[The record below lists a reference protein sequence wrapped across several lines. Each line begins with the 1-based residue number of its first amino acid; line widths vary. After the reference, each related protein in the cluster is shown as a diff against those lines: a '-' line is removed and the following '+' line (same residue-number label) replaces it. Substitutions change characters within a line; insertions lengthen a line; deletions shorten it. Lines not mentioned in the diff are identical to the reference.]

1 MKEKV
6 KKIVTRRLVVT
17 FFLIIYALI
26 LIVTTRSAYL
36 KYKEIGEQYVSIF
49 FKNIK
54 TQFLVLGVSFLISY
68 VILYFSHRLL
78 KKALKELFEKDGKQ
92 MPKLPNKSISMIV
105 SVIVAFICGEIFTK
119 KFLLFTNVA
128 EFGIF
133 DPVFGMDVS
142 FYMFQLPFIKT
153 LLIFLIAF
161 FALLTIYI
169 CTYYIVTINVCLDG
183 VDAENLR
190 KNKFLRQVFINLF
203 IIAILVAGLMVLGSQ
218 EIVTGNLINLN
229 DENKTELVGA
239 GITEIKI
246 KVIGYRLLGVVILFS
261 LFRVIKYLKNLK
273 VKKIITSMFIT
284 PIYLVA
290 LFIVMTGFQY
300 IYAGRNELDKQKK
313 YIEENIR
320 NTREAYG
327 IRIDEIEVD
336 NTSNLS
342 DENIKGNADLLRQIT
357 IIDEETTLANLAEY
371 KDNEGYYT
379 YQSTQLGR
387 YTVNGKTKSL
397 YVTPR
402 EIISGAN
409 RTYNNKTYQYTHGY
423 GVVISESTVTDKE
436 TDGISYVQ
444 SKYTDEINKIKIS
457 EPRIYYGMTTNDI
470 AVTNVKGKNEFD
482 YPISTT
488 LYETNEYQG
497 KGGINAN
504 LFDRLV
510 LALSEQDYKLVFNS
524 NVDESSK
531 ILLNRNIRERA
542 KILLPYLIYDE
553 SPYMVITDSGEL
565 KWILDAYTTSN
576 SYPFSQKST
585 ITVEGKSK
593 EINYIRNSI
602 KVIIDAYDGTTTFYI
617 TDSTDPIA
625 KLYYKMY
632 PEIFADQNE
641 PIPEDIQK
649 NIVYPEFLY
658 NVQAE
663 MLQRYHNV
671 STEILYRSDDVW
683 EKDAQ
688 IGSDEQNKISVEPY
702 YTVLKT
708 PDSKKEELGLVLP
721 YTKSNKQSLN
731 SYLVGTYVNGT
742 NKLTMY
748 KLISDTTLPDIRQ
761 LNVQIEQDK
770 TISTELEK
778 LSTSGTELVRKTYII
793 PIENSILYIE
803 PVYQVLLNEKTRVPT
818 LKKVIVASGSKVAIG
833 DDLAEALTTLV
844 TDSAGKIEFVNK
856 EDKEQLIKAI
866 IKANQNLKDSVDAKD
881 WEMIGSDLENLQELI
896 DQLEKVDLENKKEK
910 RDSSIL
916 DNILSVGE

>member
-1 MKEKV
+1 M
-6 KKIVTRRLVVT
+6 
-17 FFLIIYALI
+17 
-26 LIVTTRSAYL
+26 
-36 KYKEIGEQYVSIF
+36 
-49 FKNIK
+49 
-54 TQFLVLGVSFLISY
+54 
-68 VILYFSHRLL
+68 
-78 KKALKELFEKDGKQ
+78 
-92 MPKLPNKSISMIV
+92 
-105 SVIVAFICGEIFTK
+105 
-119 KFLLFTNVA
+119 
-128 EFGIF
+128 
-133 DPVFGMDVS
+133 
-142 FYMFQLPFIKT
+142 
-153 LLIFLIAF
+153 
-161 FALLTIYI
+161 
-169 CTYYIVTINVCLDG
+169 
-183 VDAENLR
+183 DAENLR

-357 IIDEETTLANLAEY
+357 IIDEETTIANLAEY

-510 LALSEQDYKLVFNS
+510 LALSEQDYKLVFNA

-553 SPYMVITDSGEL
+553 SPYMVITDNGEL
-565 KWILDAYTTSN
+565 KWVLDAYTTSN

-641 PIPEDIQK
+641 QIPEDIQK

-658 NVQAE
+658 SVQAE

-688 IGSDEQNKISVEPY
+688 IGSDEQNRIPVEPY

-731 SYLVGTYVNGT
+731 SYLVGTYANGT

-748 KLISDTTLPDIRQ
+748 KLISDTTLPDIGQ

-833 DDLAEALTTLV
+833 DNLAEALTTLV

>member
-1 MKEKV
+1 
-6 KKIVTRRLVVT
+6 
-17 FFLIIYALI
+17 
-26 LIVTTRSAYL
+26 
-36 KYKEIGEQYVSIF
+36 
-49 FKNIK
+49 
-54 TQFLVLGVSFLISY
+54 
-68 VILYFSHRLL
+68 
-78 KKALKELFEKDGKQ
+78 
-92 MPKLPNKSISMIV
+92 
-105 SVIVAFICGEIFTK
+105 
-119 KFLLFTNVA
+119 
-128 EFGIF
+128 
-133 DPVFGMDVS
+133 
-142 FYMFQLPFIKT
+142 
-153 LLIFLIAF
+153 
-161 FALLTIYI
+161 
-169 CTYYIVTINVCLDG
+169 
-183 VDAENLR
+183 
-190 KNKFLRQVFINLF
+190 
-203 IIAILVAGLMVLGSQ
+203 
-218 EIVTGNLINLN
+218 
-229 DENKTELVGA
+229 
-239 GITEIKI
+239 
-246 KVIGYRLLGVVILFS
+246 
-261 LFRVIKYLKNLK
+261 
-273 VKKIITSMFIT
+273 MFIT

-510 LALSEQDYKLVFNS
+510 LALSEQDYKLVFNA

-553 SPYMVITDSGEL
+553 SPYMVITDNGEL
-565 KWILDAYTTSN
+565 KWVLDAYTTSN

-641 PIPEDIQK
+641 QIPEDIQK

-658 NVQAE
+658 SVQAE

-688 IGSDEQNKISVEPY
+688 IGSDEQNRIPVEPY

-731 SYLVGTYVNGT
+731 SYLVGTYANGT

-748 KLISDTTLPDIRQ
+748 KLISDTTLPDIGQ

-833 DDLAEALTTLV
+833 DNLAEALTTLV

>member
-1 MKEKV
+1 
-6 KKIVTRRLVVT
+6 
-17 FFLIIYALI
+17 
-26 LIVTTRSAYL
+26 
-36 KYKEIGEQYVSIF
+36 
-49 FKNIK
+49 
-54 TQFLVLGVSFLISY
+54 
-68 VILYFSHRLL
+68 
-78 KKALKELFEKDGKQ
+78 
-92 MPKLPNKSISMIV
+92 
-105 SVIVAFICGEIFTK
+105 
-119 KFLLFTNVA
+119 
-128 EFGIF
+128 
-133 DPVFGMDVS
+133 
-142 FYMFQLPFIKT
+142 
-153 LLIFLIAF
+153 
-161 FALLTIYI
+161 
-169 CTYYIVTINVCLDG
+169 
-183 VDAENLR
+183 
-190 KNKFLRQVFINLF
+190 
-203 IIAILVAGLMVLGSQ
+203 
-218 EIVTGNLINLN
+218 
-229 DENKTELVGA
+229 
-239 GITEIKI
+239 
-246 KVIGYRLLGVVILFS
+246 
-261 LFRVIKYLKNLK
+261 
-273 VKKIITSMFIT
+273 
-284 PIYLVA
+284 
-290 LFIVMTGFQY
+290 
-300 IYAGRNELDKQKK
+300 
-313 YIEENIR
+313 
-320 NTREAYG
+320 
-327 IRIDEIEVD
+327 
-336 NTSNLS
+336 
-342 DENIKGNADLLRQIT
+342 
-357 IIDEETTLANLAEY
+357 
-371 KDNEGYYT
+371 
-379 YQSTQLGR
+379 
-387 YTVNGKTKSL
+387 
-397 YVTPR
+397 
-402 EIISGAN
+402 
-409 RTYNNKTYQYTHGY
+409 
-423 GVVISESTVTDKE
+423 
-436 TDGISYVQ
+436 
-444 SKYTDEINKIKIS
+444 
-457 EPRIYYGMTTNDI
+457 MTTNDI

-510 LALSEQDYKLVFNS
+510 LALSEQDYKLVFNA

-553 SPYMVITDSGEL
+553 SPYMVITDNGEL
-565 KWILDAYTTSN
+565 KWVLDAYTTSN

-641 PIPEDIQK
+641 QIPEDIQK

-658 NVQAE
+658 SVQAE

-688 IGSDEQNKISVEPY
+688 IGSDEQNRIPVEPY

-731 SYLVGTYVNGT
+731 SYLVGTYANGT

-748 KLISDTTLPDIRQ
+748 KLISDTTLPDIGQ

-833 DDLAEALTTLV
+833 DNLAEALTTLV